1 MMMIAEEVVVNAV
14 VHQVDHGK
22 RIDWYLEEEG
32 LCFLFRS
39 RSSSHE
45 DRRSS
50 RKHHRRSRSHSR
62 SKKESKRKR
71 RSPSSR
77 SPAAEKK

>member
-1 MMMIAEEVVVNAV
+1 MMMIDEQVDEIDV

-22 RIDWYLEEEG
+22 KLYLYFIRLID
-32 LCFLFRS
+32 FLFRS

-45 DRRSS
+45 ERKSS
-50 RKHHRRSRSHSR
+50 RKHHRRSRSRSH

-77 SPAAEKK
+77 SPVTEKK